1 MPPSAELQFVC
12 PAHPDEIAGQMGRC
26 PRCGRKLLPAHLGKL
41 PRGDWYYC
49 PDHPQ
54 SQSPE
59 PGCCLKCRREM
70 RLVEPRR
77 DVFS

>member
-1 MPPSAELQFVC
+1 MTRPSDTLFVC
-12 PAHPDEIAGQMGRC
+12 PAHPDETDDQLRRC
-26 PRCGRKLLPAHLGKL
+26 PRCGRKLLPAHFWDL

-59 PGCCLKCRREM
+59 PGCCLKCRKEM
-70 RLVEPRR
+70 RRVEPKM
-77 DVFS
+77 DSFS